1 MNMKQVFINGNVV
14 TMNPDAPE
22 ATAFGIFGDR
32 FFSVGSDEEVEKGA
46 DEGTDVVDLGGKTV
60 IPGFNETHNHLS
72 MYAMTLLH
80 ADCRTPPNQ
89 NIEDI
94 KNRIR
99 DMVGSAKPGEWI
111 RGWGYD
117 DTLISDKRHLTWKDL
132 DEVAP
137 RNPVYISHVSGHLAY
152 INSMALQIAGIGP
165 ETPQPDGGEIDKDEN
180 GVPTGLLK
188 ELAQMALTSHIPPPD
203 VSQYKEILGQ
213 AIAHFHQ
220 HGITSIHDG
229 GVGIHGTGQSIMQ
242 SYRELEA
249 EGKLCLRVYLTVI
262 EEFYRGILDL
272 GLGTGFGSEYLKMG
286 CVKLLQDGSIQG
298 LTGALTEPYYNKP
311 DHRGDL
317 IMPQETLDKQVEKY
331 HSAGLQIA
339 IHANGD
345 RAIES
350 VLQALEK
357 AQQNHPR
364 EDTRH
369 MIIHCQM
376 ASDDHIRR
384 MKSLEVV
391 PSYFVNHVYYWGD
404 RHVALFLGPERAARI
419 SPLAS
424 SLKEGLVFTLHSDL
438 PVTPVDPLFSMHTA
452 VNRITREGKTL
463 GPEERISP
471 LEALKAYTTHAA
483 YCSFEE
489 DLKGSIKAGKLAD
502 FTVLSDNPLTVAPD
516 KIKDIQVEQTHVGGR
531 RVYERDK

>member
-1 MNMKQVFINGNVV
+1 MNMKQIYKNGDIV
-14 TMNPDAPE
+14 TMNPEMPE
-22 ATAFGIFGDR
+22 ATAFGILGDR
-32 FFSVGSDEEVEKGA
+32 FSSVGADDEVEKWA
-46 DEGTDVVDLGGKTV
+46 DGGTKIVDLGGKTV

-89 NIEDI
+89 SIEDI
-94 KNRIR
+94 KTRIR
-99 DMVGSAKPGEWI
+99 EMAVSAKPDEWI

-117 DTLISDKRHLTWKDL
+117 DTLISEKRHLTWKDL

-137 RNPVYISHVSGHLAY
+137 HNPVYISHVSGHLAY

-165 ETPQPDGGEIDKDEN
+165 DTPQPDGGEIDKDEN

-203 VSQYKEILGQ
+203 VGQYKEILAQ

-229 GVGIHGTGQSIMQ
+229 GVGIRGTGQAIMQ
-242 SYRELEA
+242 ALRELETTG
-249 EGKLCLRVYLTVI
+249 ELRLRMYLTVI
-262 EEFYRGILDL
+262 EEFYRGILKL
-272 GLGTGFGSEYLKMG
+272 GLGTGFGSEYLKLG

-298 LTGALTEPYYNKP
+298 LTGALTEPYHNKP

-350 VLQALEK
+350 CLLAIEK
-357 AQQNHPR
+357 AQVLHPR
-364 EDTRH
+364 RDHRH
-369 MIIHCQM
+369 MIIHCQT
-376 ASDDHIRR
+376 ATPDHIVR
-384 MKSLEVV
+384 MKRLGVV

-404 RHVALFLGPERAARI
+404 RHVSLFLGPERAARI

-424 SLKEGLVFTLHSDL
+424 SLKEGLIFTLHSDL
-438 PVTPVDPLFSMHTA
+438 PVTPVDPIFSIHTA
-452 VNRITREGKTL
+452 VNRITREGKVL
-463 GPEERISP
+463 GPDERISP
-471 LEALKAYTTHAA
+471 LEALKTYSTHAA

-489 DLKGSIKAGKLAD
+489 NIKGSIEVGKLAD
-502 FTVLSDNPLTVAPD
+502 FAVLSDNPLTVDTD
-516 KIKDIQVEQTHVGGR
+516 KIKDIQALQTVVGGQS
-531 RVYERDK
+531 VYER

>member
-1 MNMKQVFINGNVV
+1 MKQIYKNGNVV
-14 TMNPDAPE
+14 TMNSDAPE
-22 ATAFGIFGDR
+22 ATAFGILGDR
-32 FFSVGSDEEVEKGA
+32 FFSAGSDDEVGKWA
-46 DEGTDVVDLGGKTV
+46 DEGTDVIDLGGKTV

-72 MYAMTLLH
+72 MYATTLLH

-89 NIEDI
+89 SIEDI
-94 KNRIR
+94 KTRVR
-99 DMVGSAKPGEWI
+99 EMVESVKPGEWI

-117 DTLISDKRHLTWKDL
+117 DTLISEKRHLTWKDL

-137 RNPVYISHVSGHLAY
+137 RNPVYVSHVSGHLAY
-152 INSMALQIAGIGP
+152 INSMALQIADIGP
-165 ETPQPDGGEIDKDEN
+165 ETPQPDGGEIDKDEK

-188 ELAQMALTSHIPPPD
+188 ELAQHRLIPHIPVPD
-203 VSQYKEILGQ
+203 VSQFKEILGK

-229 GVGIHGTGQSIMQ
+229 GVGVRGTGRSVMQ
-242 SYRELEA
+242 SFRELET

-262 EEFYRGILDL
+262 EEFYRDILEL

-298 LTGALTEPYYNKP
+298 LTGALTEPYHNKP

-317 IMPQETLDKQVEKY
+317 IMPQETLDELVEKY

-350 VLQALEK
+350 CLLAMER
-357 AQQNHPR
+357 AQKLHPR
-364 EDTRH
+364 RDHRH
-369 MIIHCQM
+369 MIIHCQT
-376 ASDDHIRR
+376 ATQDHIVR
-384 MKSLEVV
+384 MKRLGVV

-404 RHVALFLGPERAARI
+404 RHASLFLGPERAARI

-424 SLKEGLVFTLHSDL
+424 SLKEGLIFTLHSDL
-438 PVTPVDPLFSMHTA
+438 PVTPVDPLFSIHTA
-452 VNRITREGKTL
+452 VNRITREGKVL
-463 GPEERISP
+463 GAEECISP
-471 LEALKAYTTHAA
+471 LEALKTYTTHAA

-489 DLKGSIKAGKLAD
+489 DIKGSIEPGKLAD
-502 FTVLSDNPLTVAPD
+502 FTVLSDNPLTILPE
-516 KIKDIQVEQTHVGGR
+516 KIKDIKVLQTVVGGKIL
-531 RVYERDK
+531 YESNENV